1 MKKKRIAVLFGGCST
16 EYQVSLQSAYAVMSQ
31 IDTSLYDLIPIGLER
46 HTGKWFWY
54 RGELYEIPKN
64 NWCRESV
71 CTPVFLSPDRGIHGL
86 LYLENGRQMMLSLDG
101 ALPVQH

>member
-54 RGELYEIPKN
+54 RGELYEIPKTTGSGKRFAQRFF
-64 NWCRESV
+64 CLPEGE
-71 CTPVFLSPDRGIHGL
+71 TKGFLFRKTG
-86 LYLENGRQMMLSLDG
+86 GRLCLSMT
-101 ALPVQH
+101 ACLP